1 MFALLKSSPDRHYVD
16 GGRVPCPRQGCDV
29 EVDVCAGCRWLDRID
44 LDAKLPYVRCSP
56 PCEALT
62 LE

>member
-1 MFALLKSSPDRHYVD
+1 MFAFLKNAPERHFMD
-16 GGRVPCPRQGCDV
+16 GGRVPCPRQGRDV

-44 LDAKLPYVRCSP
+44 VNAKLPFVRCSP
-56 PCEALT
+56 PAEPLS